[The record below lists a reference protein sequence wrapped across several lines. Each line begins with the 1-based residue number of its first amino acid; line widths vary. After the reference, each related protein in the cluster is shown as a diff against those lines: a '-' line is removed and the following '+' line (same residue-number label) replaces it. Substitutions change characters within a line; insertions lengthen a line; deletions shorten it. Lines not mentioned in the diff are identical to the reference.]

1 MANFGK
7 HEAYGF
13 SFAMPQHQRTLLS
26 IVDAVLTAV
35 PTNERETIAKRWSA
49 GSDILLTDQKLQL
62 TQREE
67 RWLKDHPVVKVIV
80 NETFAPLTFFD
91 AEGNFRGITADL
103 LELIRLRTGLR
114 FEIHRGRDLS
124 AMIEQVDA
132 GKVDM
137 IGAIVPSAER
147 EAQLNFS
154 RPYLKTP
161 MCC

>member
-13 SFAMPQHQRTLLS
+13 SFATRQDNRMLLS
-26 IVDAVLTAV
+26 IVDSALASV
-35 PTNERETIAKRWSA
+35 PINERDSIAKRWSA

-67 RWLKDHPVVKVIV
+67 RWLKEHPVVTVIV

-91 AEGNFRGITADL
+91 ADGNFRGITADL

-114 FEIHRGRDLS
+114 FRCS
-124 AMIEQVDA
+124 AA
-132 GKVDM
+132 
-137 IGAIVPSAER
+137 ARSAR
-147 EAQLNFS
+147 
-154 RPYLKTP
+154 
-161 MCC
+161 